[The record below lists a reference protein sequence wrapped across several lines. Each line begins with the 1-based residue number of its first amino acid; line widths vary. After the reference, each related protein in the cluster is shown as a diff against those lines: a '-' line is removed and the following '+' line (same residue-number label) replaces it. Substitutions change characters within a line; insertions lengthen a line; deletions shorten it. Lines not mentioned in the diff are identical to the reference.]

1 MIGTQEIIL
10 ILIAAFLL
18 FGARK
23 IPDIAR
29 SIGTGIRE
37 FKKALNPGMDGADE
51 VMGLKEKNIKRYNA
65 KRKITKSGKRRK
77 R

>member
-18 FGARK
+18 FGAKK

-29 SIGTGIRE
+29 SIGVGIRE
-37 FKKALNPGMDGADE
+37 FKKALTPDPDPGRDE
-51 VMGLKEKNIKRYNA
+51 DVHRIKEKNIKKYNA
-65 KRKITKSGKRRK
+65 KTKKPAARK
-77 R
+77 RK

>member
-37 FKKALNPGMDGADE
+37 FKKALNPGTDRADDVMD
-51 VMGLKEKNIKRYNA
+51 LKEKNVKRYNA
-65 KRKITKSGKRRK
+65 KRKTHKGGKKRR